1 MNVASEIGQCDI
13 SSWAWLGKRQLGGG
27 ENFVMSSNIKTRE
40 KREYLLCKDKLN
52 PILPY
57 KESVQREKLR
67 NVRLAVNISLSTIN
81 FSVPPLADLTFLLS
95 LTFVCCTFF
104 EISYNVLY
112 LKFKRKQKSFS
123 HLYVKIKCSQRRNN
137 SQEEWCGVNN
147 SYQHP
152 KDIKKHL

>member
-1 MNVASEIGQCDI
+1 MG
-13 SSWAWLGKRQLGGG
+13 R
-27 ENFVMSSNIKTRE
+27 ENFVMSSNSKTRE
-40 KREYLLCKDKLN
+40 KKKTKDSCSKYSLFKVELN
-52 PILPY
+52 AILPY
-57 KESVQREKLR
+57 KENVNVPREKLR
-67 NVRLAVNISLSTIN
+67 NVRLAVNISLSMIN
-81 FSVPPLADLTFLLS
+81 FSVPPPADLTFLLS

-104 EISYNVLY
+104 EISYDLFY

-137 SQEEWCGVNN
+137 SQEEWCGVTN